1 MKLHTELT
9 SSQVHAALYEAVKK
23 GKVAPDIQLMN
34 FGKAGSRSHARAFEI
49 HLGTWE
55 KGSLPKGYRDQNGHK
70 LSTRRFSNS
79 GDSGASSE
87 YYGHDGAVWAA
98 TWHEWGWFMVE
109 IFDADP
115 NAVFGSPT
123 ARGYGGYKSRADFDE
138 KTNGAFMSETDANQ
152 GVKPVRCVK

>member
-9 SSQVHAALYEAVKK
+9 GQQVHAALYEAVKK
-23 GKVAPDIQLMN
+23 GKITPDVQLMN
-34 FGKAGSRSHARAFEI
+34 FDSAGSRSHARAFEI

-55 KGSLPKGYRDQNGHK
+55 KDTLPKGYRDQNGRK
-70 LSTRRFSNS
+70 LSVRRFSNS
-79 GDSGASSE
+79 GDSGAASE

-123 ARGYGGYKSRADFDE
+123 ARGYGGYKSREDFDQ
-138 KTNGAFMSETDANQ
+138 KTNNAFVPEP
-152 GVKPVRCVK
+152 VK